1 MPNKKYE
8 VAAHC
13 RFYIKYH
20 IVWIVKKRRQ
30 LLTDIAVVQRLVE
43 ILKQIGDEN
52 ELPLEEIGCD
62 KDHLHLFCQA
72 YPDMKPS
79 QVVKLFKGIS
89 ARVLKQEFPTLVNQ
103 TYTNSL
109 WGVGYYI
116 STIGHKTNEE
126 AVRKYIQQQG
136 KHQDIGSYQ
145 QLKIF

>member
-1 MPNKKYE
+1 MPDRKYE
-8 VAAHC
+8 VASHC

-20 IVWIVKKRRQ
+20 IVWIVKRRRQ
-30 LLTDIAVVQRLVE
+30 LLMDKEVVQRLIE
-43 ILKQIGDEN
+43 ILKQIGDDN
-52 ELPLEEIGCD
+52 ELLVEEIGCD
-62 KDHLHLFCQA
+62 EDHLHLFCQA
-72 YPDMKPS
+72 YPDIKPS

-89 ARVLKQEFPTLVNQ
+89 ARVLKQKFPNLVNQ

-116 STIGHKTNEE
+116 STVGHKTNEE

-136 KHQDIGSYQ
+136 KHQNIESYH

>member
-1 MPNKKYE
+1 MPERKYE
-8 VAAHC
+8 VKSHC

-20 IVWIVKKRRQ
+20 LVWIVKKRRQ
-30 LLTDIAVVQRLVE
+30 LLTDVVVVNRLVE

-52 ELPLEEIGCD
+52 ELPLEEVGCD
-62 KDHLHLFCQA
+62 GDHLHLFCQA
-72 YPDMKPS
+72 YPDIKPQ

-89 ARVLKQEFPTLVNQ
+89 ARVLKQEFPNLVDQ
-103 TYTNSL
+103 TYTSSL

-136 KHQDIGSYQ
+136 RHSNVESYK